1 MGNANKWSDDDLA
14 YIKMHYGNDGPE
26 SVAKALGRTKTA
38 VTRKAAKLKITAYTC
53 GDRKYWSSE
62 EVEYLKEN
70 YNKIPTKEIAIKL
83 KRSQESV
90 KHKAATMYLR
100 EKAKTAHRPWTEKEI
115 RYMERNYERQPA
127 AVTAKWLKRTIYSV
141 RRKAETLK
149 MNAYV
154 TDQYSA
160 SMIAKCLDVN
170 VKVVLRWIN
179 KYGLKATKIIY
190 PTQVRYLIDA
200 DDFWAWA
207 ELNKPLVN
215 WANYTL
221 LTILPEPDWAE
232 KERANSHTKRHH
244 MPVTLNEKNEIRGM
258 LRKGLSYEDISKKV
272 RRTRYGVAHIG
283 KSVWY
288 D

>member
-1 MGNANKWSDDDLA
+1 MGIVNEWSADDLT
-14 YIKMHYGNDGPE
+14 YIKAHYGNDGPE
-26 SVAKALGRTKTA
+26 SVAKALGRTNAA
-38 VTRKAAKLKITAYTC
+38 VTRKAAKLKITANTC
-53 GDRKYWSSE
+53 GNRKHWSSE
-62 EVEYLKEN
+62 ETDYLKAN
-70 YNKIPTKEIAIKL
+70 YNKMPTKEIAVRL
-83 KRSQESV
+83 RRSQESV
-90 KHKAATMYLR
+90 KHKAAALSLR
-100 EKAKTAHRPWTEKEI
+100 EKVKTEHRPWTEKEV

-127 AVTAKWLKRTIYSV
+127 AVTAKRLKRTIYSI

-160 SMIAKCLDVN
+160 SMIAKCLKVN
-170 VKVVLRWIN
+170 VKVIIRWIN
-179 KYGLKATKIIY
+179 KYGLKATKITY

-200 DDFWAWA
+200 DNFWAWA

-221 LTILPEPDWAE
+221 LTILPEPDWVEEA
-232 KERANSHTKRHH
+232 RANSHTRRHH
-244 MPVTLNEKNEIRGM
+244 LPVTLNEKNEIRGM

-272 RRTRYGVAHIG
+272 GRTRHGVAHIG

-288 D
+288 N

>member
-1 MGNANKWSDDDLA
+1 MGHANKWSEDDLT
-14 YIKMHYGNDGPE
+14 YIKTHYGNDGPA
-26 SVAKALGRTKTA
+26 SVAKALGRTKAA
-38 VTRKAAKLKITAYTC
+38 VTRKAAKLKITANTC
-53 GDRKYWSSE
+53 GNRKHWSSE
-62 EVEYLKEN
+62 ETEYLKEN
-70 YNKIPTKEIAIKL
+70 YNKIPVKEIAIKL

-90 KHKAATMYLR
+90 KHKAAALSLR
-100 EKAKTAHRPWTEKEI
+100 EKAKTAHRPWTEKEV

-127 AVTAKWLKRTIYSV
+127 SVTAKRLKRTIYSV

-160 SMIAKCLDVN
+160 SLIAKCLDVN
-170 VKVVLRWIN
+170 VSVVIRWID
-179 KYGLKATKIIY
+179 KYGLKATKITY

-215 WANYTL
+215 LANYTL

-258 LRKGLSYEDISKKV
+258 LRNGLSYEDISKKV
-272 RRTRYGVAHIG
+272 GRTRYGVAHIG
-283 KSVWY
+283 KTVWY
-288 D
+288 N

>member
-1 MGNANKWSDDDLA
+1 MGKTNKWSEADLA
-14 YIKMHYGNDGPE
+14 YIKGHYGEDGPE
-26 SVAKALGRTKTA
+26 SIAKALCRTKAA
-38 VTRKAAKLKITAYTC
+38 VTRKAAKLKITTKNYEGKKHWTQ
-53 GDRKYWSSE
+53 DE
-62 EVEYLKEN
+62 IDYLKE
-70 YNKIPTKEIAIKL
+70 YYGKMPTREIAVVL
-83 KRSQESV
+83 GRTQESV
-90 KHKAATMYLR
+90 KHKAAALSLR
-100 EKAKTAHRPWTEKEI
+100 EKAKTKHRPWTEKEV
-115 RYMERNYERQPA
+115 RYIERNYERQPA
-127 AVTAKWLKRTIYSV
+127 AVTAKRLKRTIYSV

-160 SMIAKCLDVN
+160 SMIAKCLNVN
-170 VKVVLRWIN
+170 VKAIIRWIE
-179 KYGLKATKIIY
+179 KYGLKATKISY
-190 PTQVRYLIDA
+190 ATQTRYLIDA

-221 LTILPEPDWAE
+221 LTILPEPDWVE

-272 RRTRYGVAHIG
+272 GRTRYGVAHIG
-283 KSVWY
+283 KTVWY
-288 D
+288 N